1 MSVRTES
8 VPRRWIPVPDGAG
21 VVRPPGGRRDR
32 RTLLLVASVALVG
45 ASIAGFASVY
55 SAADRKTPAVVLIR
69 AVGQGQRISSADI
82 GEAEVAVSP
91 GVDFIPLSQVSI
103 VAGKRA
109 VAAMPAGSLVTPAD
123 LTGAPAIAGGDAV
136 VGVALK
142 DGTYPAS
149 GLSPGDRVLVVQT
162 AAPGMSVAA
171 PPGDTSAAPP
181 GDTSAASSGVA
192 SVPPLAGGPTTAVS
206 GVAVGGVSGGDTGIL
221 VPQASVFAVTV
232 PGTSSSGGATL
243 LVSLEV
249 PSAVAAQVATAS
261 AAGQVGLVLLPR
273 GPGSGAPGSPSGVT
287 P

>member
-8 VPRRWIPVPDGAG
+8 VPRRWIPVPDHAGA
-21 VVRPPGGRRDR
+21 VRPPVGRRDR

-55 SAADRKTPAVVLIR
+55 SAADRKTPAVVLVR
-69 AVGQGQRISSADI
+69 AVDQGQRISSADI

-91 GVDFIPLSQVSI
+91 GVDYIPLSQVAI

-123 LTGAPAIAGGDAV
+123 LTGAPAIADGDAV

-162 AAPGMSVAA
+162 AAPGTPVAA
-171 PPGDTSAAPP
+171 PPGDTSAA
-181 GDTSAASSGVA
+181 SAASSGA
-192 SVPPLAGGPTTAVS
+192 GSVPPLAGGLTTAVS
-206 GVAVGGVSGGDTGIL
+206 GVGVGGVSGGDTGIL
-221 VPQASVFAVTV
+221 VPQASVFAVTA
-232 PGTSSSGGATL
+232 PGTNSSGGATL

-273 GPGSGAPGSPSGVT
+273 GPGSAAPGSSSGVT

>member
-1 MSVRTES
+1 
-8 VPRRWIPVPDGAG
+8 
-21 VVRPPGGRRDR
+21 
-32 RTLLLVASVALVG
+32 LVASVALVG

-55 SAADRKTPAVVLIR
+55 SAADRKTPAVVLVR

-91 GVDFIPLSQVSI
+91 GVDYIPLSEVST
-103 VAGKRA
+103 VTGKRA

-142 DGTYPAS
+142 DGAYPAS

-171 PPGDTSAAPP
+171 PAGDASTTSSGVAS
-181 GDTSAASSGVA
+181 TASSGVA
-192 SVPPLAGGPTTAVS
+192 SVPPLVSGPTTAVS

-221 VPQASVFAVTV
+221 VPQASVFAVTA
-232 PGTSSSGGATL
+232 PATSSSGGATL

-249 PSAVAAQVATAS
+249 PSAVAAQVAAAS
-261 AAGQVGLVLLPR
+261 VAGQVGLVLLPR
-273 GPGSGAPGSPSGVT
+273 DPGSGAPASPSGAN

>member
-1 MSVRTES
+1 M
-8 VPRRWIPVPDGAG
+8 
-21 VVRPPGGRRDR
+21 
-32 RTLLLVASVALVG
+32 ASVALVG

-192 SVPPLAGGPTTAVS
+192 SAASSGVASVPPLAGGPTTAVS